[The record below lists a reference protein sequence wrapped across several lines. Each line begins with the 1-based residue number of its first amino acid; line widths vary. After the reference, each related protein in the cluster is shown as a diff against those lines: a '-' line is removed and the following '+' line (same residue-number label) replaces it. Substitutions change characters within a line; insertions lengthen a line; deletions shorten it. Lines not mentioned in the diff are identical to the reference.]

1 MLAVLTMYN
10 TFYRIEDM
18 NFKFP
23 LQNQSTE
30 DSCLVVKET
39 EEEMVRV
46 AIKKYT
52 LNDYYAGCRV
62 ENMKQYILSDLC
74 LTQKEGSLPS
84 VKKCNHKDQMR

>member
-30 DSCLVVKET
+30 DSCRLVKET

-46 AIKKYT
+46 SLKKH
-52 LNDYYAGCRV
+52 DYGFYVGCMV
-62 ENMKQYILSDLC
+62 DNMKPYILSDLC
-74 LTQKEGSLPS
+74 LTQREGSLPS
-84 VKKCNHKDQMR
+84 IKECNHTDQMR

>member
-30 DSCLVVKET
+30 DSCRVVKET
-39 EEEMVRV
+39 EEEIVRV
-46 AIKKYT
+46 ALNKYVHG
-52 LNDYYAGCRV
+52 YYVGGMV
-62 ENMKQYILSDLC
+62 DNMKPYILSDLC
-74 LTQKEGSLPS
+74 LTQREGSLPS
-84 VKKCNHKDQMR
+84 IKECNHTDQMR